1 MGGGGVGVGKVCVRD
16 VWVGVV
22 LTSSQF
28 EREGMTL
35 KALGNFP
42 DLYLL
47 RILPT
52 LGGERQQGRRE
63 TAGEERRGEGRE

>member
-1 MGGGGVGVGKVCVRD
+1 MRGGEGVGEG
-16 VWVGVV
+16 VWVGGM

-28 EREGMTL
+28 EREGITL
-35 KALGNFP
+35 KALGNLP

-52 LGGERQQGRRE
+52 LVGVRRGGEE
-63 TAGEERRGEGRE
+63 GERGGNIDMLSTM

>member
-1 MGGGGVGVGKVCVRD
+1 MGGEKVHVRG

-28 EREGMTL
+28 EREGITL

-52 LGGERQQGRRE
+52 LEEERRE
-63 TAGEERRGEGRE
+63 TAGKERRGEGRE

>member
-1 MGGGGVGVGKVCVRD
+1 MGVGKVCVRD

-52 LGGERQQGRRE
+52 LGGERQQGRR
-63 TAGEERRGEGRE
+63 GEERGESEGEWRGEEHR

>member
-1 MGGGGVGVGKVCVRD
+1 MGVGEGRRFGVWGVA
-16 VWVGVV
+16 VWVGVT

-28 EREGMTL
+28 DREGITL

-52 LGGERQQGRRE
+52 LDHEGR
-63 TAGEERRGEGRE
+63 GGEGRGGATGTQ

>member
-1 MGGGGVGVGKVCVRD
+1 M
-16 VWVGVV
+16 V

-28 EREGMTL
+28 EREGITL

-52 LGGERQQGRRE
+52 LGGERRE
-63 TAGEERRGEGRE
+63 AAGEGGEERGESEGEWRGEEHT